1 MINVILNDII
11 DIISGGTPK
20 TSVDEYWKDGTV
32 GWLSVNDFNNDNRFV
47 YNSEKKI
54 TKLGVEKSNTKYL
67 DKGDIIISARGTV
80 GALAQIGNPM
90 CFNQSCFGIRG
101 KKNIVDTDFLY
112 YSLKNYV
119 RNIIKRSQGS
129 VFNTI
134 NLASFKL
141 MELKIPKS
149 ISYQKQIAKI
159 LSDLDAKIEVNNK
172 INQELEALAKTLYD
186 YWFVQF
192 DFPDA
197 NGKPYKSS
205 GGKMV
210 YNEVLKREIPE
221 GWGVTTLSNWIE
233 HDKSGDWGKEEE
245 QGNYTEKVSCIRG
258 ADLNGLNGKGEVKAP
273 ERFILKKNA
282 HKILEIGDFIV
293 EISGG
298 SPTQST
304 GRMAFITAETLHRF
318 ENPLI
323 CSNFCK
329 AVTLKEVHALYN
341 FAYLWNKIYDA
352 GVLFGWEGKTSGI
365 KNLLFES
372 FVTNYE
378 VEKPSEEVMKLFY
391 EKAKP
396 IHAQIQKNLQQNQ
409 KLAELRDWLLPMLMN
424 GQVTVS
430 EAKEELGMVAEAG
443 AAYERDKEAID
454 SLFDKINYDYEV
466 GVVVLLTRQI
476 LDRTYGK
483 KYVHKMLSNIQF
495 LEELPVFKDLAFKEN
510 GWGMHSKVLDKT
522 IANQKY
528 VYFEDL
534 GNERSVLNFNFKHI
548 KEVSIWMQ
556 KDDYSKDFVLK
567 VENMLKIYQKS
578 LINKDMDRIELF
590 NTVLECMA
598 VLETDDFEAVR
609 RKMGSWKMHEEG
621 YATKE
626 DKFTPYETQLM
637 IDFIKDL

>member
-1 MINVILNDII
+1 MKVKLKDVISTFIVPQRDKPKVFDGDIPWCRIEDINGKYLYKSNSSQNV
-11 DIISGGTPK
+11 SQT
-20 TSVDEYWKDGTV
+20 TVDAMNLRVYP
-32 GWLSVNDFNNDNRFV
+32 VNTLLFTCSATIGV
-47 YNSEKKI
+47 TAI
-54 TKLGVEKSNTKYL
+54 TKAELCTNQTFIGLVPSSKIDVEY
-67 DKGDIIISARGTV
+67 
-80 GALAQIGNPM
+80 
-90 CFNQSCFGIRG
+90 
-101 KKNIVDTDFLY
+101 LY
-112 YSLKNYV
+112 YYLSKIGSQLKKAASITTIPY
-119 RNIIKRSQGS
+119 ISRS
-129 VFNTI
+129 FFE
-134 NLASFKL
+134 NLQIEIPNSIW
-141 MELKIPKS
+141 EQRKISKV
-149 ISYQKQIAKI
+149 

-172 INQELEALAKTLYD
+172 INQELEAMAKTLYD

-192 DFPDA
+192 DFPNA
-197 NGKPYKSS
+197 NGRPYKSS

-210 YNEVLKREIPE
+210 YNEVLKRDIPKDWQVE
-221 GWGVTTLSNWIE
+221 VITKSCDIVDCLHSKKPEQVEESSCFLLQLENIKDNGIVDVTN
-233 HDKSGDWGKEEE
+233 K
-245 QGNYTEKVSCIRG
+245 YKVSADDYATWTSRIEVEEDDILMTNAGRVAANAQIPKGLKTGIGRNITAIRPKNINPTYLFLSIRG
-258 ADLNGLNGKGEVKAP
+258 LHVQEQIFSNTDVGSFFKSFNVKS
-273 ERFILKKNA
+273 IKK
-282 HKILEIGDFIV
+282 LEIIRPFINI
-293 EISGG
+293 ED
-298 SPTQST
+298 
-304 GRMAFITAETLHRF
+304 EF
-318 ENPLI
+318 EKIVRPLRDKREL
-323 CSNFCK
+323 N
-329 AVTLKEVHALYN
+329 
-341 FAYLWNKIYDA
+341 
-352 GVLFGWEGKTSGI
+352 
-365 KNLLFES
+365 
-372 FVTNYE
+372 
-378 VEKPSEEVMKLFY
+378 
-391 EKAKP
+391 
-396 IHAQIQKNLQQNQ
+396 QQQNQ
-409 KLAELRDWLLPMLMN
+409 KLTELRDWLLPMLMN

-430 EAKEELGMVAEAG
+430 EAKEQLGMVAEAG

-637 IDFIKDL
+637 IDFIKELK